1 MFSKPCE
8 YGLRALTIIA
18 KTSDNGQK
26 IGIKDICRASN
37 TPESFTSKI
46 LQLLVKRGI
55 LNSQKGPSGGFYLTK
70 KPDEIRLYE
79 IVKAIDGTEV
89 FSKCGMGLD
98 ECNANN
104 PCPLH
109 FKFEVVRNELRD
121 MCLTSTLD
129 DLVIELSEEVYNR

>member
-18 KTSDNGQK
+18 KSSSKGNK
-26 IGIKDICRASN
+26 IGIKNICLASN

-46 LQLLVKRGI
+46 LQQLVKKN
-55 LNSQKGPSGGFYLTK
+55 LLKSQKGPSGGFYLTRSSN
-70 KPDEIRLYE
+70 EISLYE

-89 FSKCGMGLD
+89 FSKCSMGLSD
-98 ECNANN
+98 CDAGN

-109 FKFEVVRNELRD
+109 FKFEIVRKELRD
-121 MCLTSTLD
+121 MCLSSTLD
-129 DLVIELSEEVYNR
+129 DLVNKLSEEVYNR